1 MSDEQSQ
8 EDRTEQPT
16 EKRLREAREKG
27 QVPRSRELSNVAV
40 LGAGTLALV
49 FTGPMAARRAHDW
62 MRGAFTFD
70 PTLLDQPD
78 RLLGHFGHLT
88 LQLVVAVLPVLL
100 VALLACFIA
109 PAVMGTLRFSGQSLQ
124 PQFSRLNP
132 MAGLKRM
139 YGGEGLAELVRS
151 LLRVALVGGAGT
163 LAMLAV
169 MPRLLRIPSMDLA
182 AAAGVGVDAAFTILL
197 WTVGAM
203 GVLALA
209 DVPWQRFQHI
219 KKLRMTKQELRDEF
233 KQTEG
238 NPEVKGRMRQVAR
251 AMAQRR
257 MMEAVPS
264 ADVVVVNPTHY
275 AVALK
280 YDADKMRAP
289 RVVAMGVDELALRIR
304 EVAGK
309 HRITLVEAPPLA
321 RALYGQA
328 KVDQEIPV
336 NLYAAVA
343 QVLTYVYQLRRWHPA
358 HGPMPTLGPVAVEPT
373 PAPPAD
379 GNPSR

>member
-1 MSDEQSQ
+1 
-8 EDRTEQPT
+8 
-16 EKRLREAREKG
+16 
-27 QVPRSRELSNVAV
+27 
-40 LGAGTLALV
+40 
-49 FTGPMAARRAHDW
+49 
-62 MRGAFTFD
+62 
-70 PTLLDQPD
+70 
-78 RLLGHFGHLT
+78 
-88 LQLVVAVLPVLL
+88 
-100 VALLACFIA
+100 
-109 PAVMGTLRFSGQSLQ
+109 
-124 PQFSRLNP
+124 
-132 MAGLKRM
+132 
-139 YGGEGLAELVRS
+139 
-151 LLRVALVGGAGT
+151 
-163 LAMLAV
+163 
-169 MPRLLRIPSMDLA
+169 
-182 AAAGVGVDAAFTILL
+182 
-197 WTVGAM
+197 
-203 GVLALA
+203 
-209 DVPWQRFQHI
+209 
-219 KKLRMTKQELRDEF
+219 MTKQELRDEF

-238 NPEVKGRMRQVAR
+238 NPEIKGRMRQVAR
-251 AMAQRR
+251 AMSQRR

-373 PAPPAD
+373 PSAPTD

>member
-1 MSDEQSQ
+1 MSEEQSQ

-27 QVPRSRELSNVAV
+27 QVPRSRELSNIAV
-40 LGAGTLALV
+40 LGAGTLGVITA
-49 FTGPMAARRAHDW
+49 GPAIARHAHQW
-62 MRGAFTFD
+62 MREALAFD
-70 PTLLDQPD
+70 PTLLDHPE
-78 RLLGHFGHLT
+78 RLAGHFGQLV
-88 LQLVVAVLPVLL
+88 LQLMLGVAPVLAL
-100 VALLACFIA
+100 ALLACFVA
-109 PAVMGTLRFSGQSLQ
+109 PLVMGSLRFSAQSLQ
-124 PQFSRLNP
+124 PQFSRLSP

-139 YGGEGLAELVRS
+139 YGTEGLAELVRS
-151 LLRVALVGGAGT
+151 LLRVALVGGVG
-163 LAMLAV
+163 AMALTSS
-169 MPRLLRIPSMDLA
+169 MPGLLRMPLMELA
-182 AAAGVGVDAAFTILL
+182 PAAQLGVDAALGILL
-197 WTVGAM
+197 WTVAAM
-203 GVLALA
+203 AGIALL

-219 KKLRMTKQELRDEF
+219 RKLRMTKQELRDEF

-257 MMEAVPS
+257 MMDAVPS

-280 YDADKMRAP
+280 YDGERMRAP
-289 RVVAMGVDELALRIR
+289 RVVAKGVDELALRIR
-304 EVAGK
+304 EVAGN

-358 HGPMPTLGPVAVEPT
+358 HGPMPSLGSIALD
-373 PAPPAD
+373 PAPNAPAE
-379 GNPSR
+379 GGAAQ

>member
-1 MSDEQSQ
+1 
-8 EDRTEQPT
+8 
-16 EKRLREAREKG
+16 
-27 QVPRSRELSNVAV
+27 VAV
-40 LGAGTLALV
+40 L
-49 FTGPMAARRAHDW
+49 
-62 MRGAFTFD
+62 
-70 PTLLDQPD
+70 
-78 RLLGHFGHLT
+78 
-88 LQLVVAVLPVLL
+88 
-100 VALLACFIA
+100 ACFVA
-109 PAVMGTLRFSGQSLQ
+109 PLVMGGLRFSGQSLQ
-124 PQFSRLNP
+124 PQFNRLNP

-151 LLRVALVGGAGT
+151 LLRVVLVGGAGT

-169 MPRLLRIPSMDLA
+169 LPRLLRIPTMDLA

-203 GVLALA
+203 ALLALA

-238 NPEVKGRMRQVAR
+238 NPEIKGRMRQVAR
-251 AMAQRR
+251 AMSQRR

-373 PAPPAD
+373 PSAPTD